1 MTLPA
6 TLPHVLDRTLVIEA
20 EPDTVFRFFTD
31 STRWAAWWGAGST
44 IDARPGGRFLIRNPG
59 GVEVAGDV
67 LEVDPPRRLVLTYGF
82 VSGTPIPVGAS
93 RITIRLVPEGDATRL
108 HLLHEF
114 ADEAVRNEHVQGW
127 RYQLSLF
134 SNVVANEVYA
144 EAAASVDAWFDV
156 WSEPNAESRAHTL
169 ATLVSPRIAFRD
181 RFSAIDGTEDV
192 EAHLTAVH
200 RFMPGTRLTR
210 VSEVRHCQ
218 AMVLADWVARGP
230 DGAERGRGTNV
241 FVFANRRIES
251 VTGFW
256 NVSQPRA

>member
-127 RYQLSLF
+127 RVPALAVQQCGRERGVRRGRRERRC
-134 SNVVANEVYA
+134 VVRCV
-144 EAAASVDAWFDV
+144 
-156 WSEPNAESRAHTL
+156 
-169 ATLVSPRIAFRD
+169 
-181 RFSAIDGTEDV
+181 
-192 EAHLTAVH
+192 
-200 RFMPGTRLTR
+200 
-210 VSEVRHCQ
+210 VR
-218 AMVLADWVARGP
+218 
-230 DGAERGRGTNV
+230 AERREPRSHARNT
-241 FVFANRRIES
+241 R
-251 VTGFW
+251 
-256 NVSQPRA
+256 QPAHRLPRSLQRD